1 MNSFKRYATTLA
13 IALAALVGLTGPA
26 FAITN
31 SAGETG
37 TAYVAAFAPVIGSAI
52 PRTGDMALFVHDGT
66 ITGTY
71 TGTSVAPD
79 PLDNRM
85 VSVTGSVNPN
95 DGHVQLYIG
104 GTLSLQG
111 TMNADGTISGT
122 ATYLGRLYDFEAAPG
137 ATRPG

>member
-1 MNSFKRYATTLA
+1 MRFFKPYAATLA
-13 IALAALVGLTGPA
+13 IALAGLAISTAPAL
-26 FAITN
+26 AITN
-31 SAGETG
+31 SAGETA

-52 PRTGDMALFVHDGT
+52 PHTGDMALFIHEGT

-85 VSVTGSVNPN
+85 VSVTGTISPS

-104 GTLSLQG
+104 GALSLQG
-111 TMNADGTISGT
+111 TMNADGTITGT
-122 ATYLGRLYDFEAAPG
+122 ASYLGRLYEFEASPG
-137 ATRPG
+137 ATAPG

>member
-1 MNSFKRYATTLA
+1 MRFFKPYAATLA
-13 IALAALVGLTGPA
+13 MALAGLASTAPAL
-26 FAITN
+26 AITN
-31 SAGETG
+31 SAGETA

-52 PRTGDMALFVHDGT
+52 PHTGDMALFVHDGT

-85 VSVTGSVNPN
+85 VSVTGTVNPS

-104 GTLSLQG
+104 GALSLQG
-111 TMNADGTISGT
+111 TMNADGTITGT
-122 ATYLGRLYDFEAAPG
+122 ASYFGRLYEFQASPG

>member
-1 MNSFKRYATTLA
+1 MKFLKHSAAALA
-13 IALAALVGLTGPA
+13 MALAALGGSTVPA
-26 FAITN
+26 LAITN
-31 SAGETG
+31 SAGETA

-52 PRTGDMALFVHDGT
+52 PHTGDMALFVHNGT

-79 PLDNRM
+79 PLNDRM
-85 VSVTGSVNPN
+85 VSVTGSISPT

-104 GTLSLQG
+104 GALSLQG
-111 TMNADGTISGT
+111 SMNADGSITGT
-122 ATYLGRLYDFEAAPG
+122 ASYLGGLYEFEARPG

>member
-1 MNSFKRYATTLA
+1 MKFLKHSAAALA
-13 IALAALVGLTGPA
+13 MALAALTGSSVPA
-26 FAITN
+26 LAITN
-31 SAGETG
+31 SAGETA

-52 PRTGDMALFVHDGT
+52 PHTGDMALFVHDGT

-79 PLDNRM
+79 PLNDRI
-85 VSVTGSVNPN
+85 VSVTGTISPS

-104 GTLSLQG
+104 GALSLQG
-111 TMNADGTISGT
+111 SMNADGSISGT
-122 ATYLGRLYDFEAAPG
+122 ASYLGRLYEFEARPG